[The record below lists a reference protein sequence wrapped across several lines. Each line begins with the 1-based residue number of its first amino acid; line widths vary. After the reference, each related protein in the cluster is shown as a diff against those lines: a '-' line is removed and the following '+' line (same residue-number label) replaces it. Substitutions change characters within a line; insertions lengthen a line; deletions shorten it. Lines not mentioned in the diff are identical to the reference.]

1 MQFPL
6 VSKCGYIR
14 KLVSESSDADVSFI
28 ELHDVPG
35 GAEAFELAAKFCYGI
50 NFEISIDNI
59 AILRCVAEYL
69 EMTEDYSVGNLVVR
83 TDAYLNEVAL
93 KGLAGAVS
101 ILHVAESL
109 LPIAERAKLV
119 SRCIDAIAY
128 IACKE
133 SQFCSSARSDGG
145 AEGVVSSMA
154 SHQRPI
160 VDWWAEDLTVLR
172 IDIFQRVLIAMMA
185 RGFKQYAIG
194 PILMLYAQKSLRGL
208 VRSLTKMIMILL
220 MNMILEENFILIL
233 DKKVLV
239 LFFLASQ
246 LLICFNVAILSYFYS
261 KLIPRH
267 L

>member
-1 MQFPL
+1 MKLNYSINILCCNLQFPL

-14 KLVSESSDADVSFI
+14 KLVSESSEADVSHI

-35 GAEAFELAAKFCYGI
+35 GSEAFELAAKFCYGI
-50 NFEISIDNI
+50 NFEITIDNI
-59 AILRCVAEYL
+59 AVLRCVAEYL
-69 EMTEDYSVGNLVVR
+69 EMTEDYSVGNLVAR

-93 KGLAGAVS
+93 KNLAGAVS
-101 ILHVAESL
+101 ILHLSESL
-109 LPIAERAKLV
+109 LPISEKAKVV

-133 SQFCSSARSDGG
+133 SQFSGSTRGGDGG
-145 AEGVVSSMA
+145 TQGMISSMA

-172 IDIFQRVLIAMMA
+172 VDIFQRVLIAMMA

-208 VRSLTKMIMILL
+208 VRSLTK
-220 MNMILEENFILIL
+220 
-233 DKKVLV
+233 
-239 LFFLASQ
+239 
-246 LLICFNVAILSYFYS
+246 
-261 KLIPRH
+261 
-267 L
+267 